1 MGMGV
6 DIRNQMAN
14 RAAKEIQSGMIVN
27 LGIGIPSLIPNHI
40 SQEVEVLFHAENGV
54 LGMGPSPRK
63 GEEDPT
69 LCNAA
74 GYPVTTVHGAS
85 YFDSAIAFGI
95 IRSGYLDMTFL
106 GGLEVSEDGDLAN
119 WIVPGKRVPGIGGA
133 MELAQKAKK
142 VVVLMNH
149 LNKDGEPKIV
159 KQCSFPLTAR
169 RCVSLI
175 ITDMAVI
182 EVTSSGL
189 LLKEV
194 IAPRTIED
202 VIAATGAELTI
213 ADRVKVLDPRKEEH
227 S

>member
-54 LGMGPSPRK
+54 LGMGASPRK

-74 GYPVTTVHGAS
+74 GYPVTTVRGAS

-106 GGLEVSEDGDLAN
+106 GGLEVSEGGDLAN